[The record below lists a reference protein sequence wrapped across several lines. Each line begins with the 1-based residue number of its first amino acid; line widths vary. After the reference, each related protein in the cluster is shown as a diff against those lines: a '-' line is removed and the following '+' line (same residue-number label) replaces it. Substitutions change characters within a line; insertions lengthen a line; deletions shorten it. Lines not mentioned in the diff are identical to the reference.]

1 MKKYLALA
9 LALAMS
15 LSLVACGGGSTSTPP
30 AESKPAVSEPAPAPA
45 DPAPAPADP
54 APAPVEDEV
63 WSSTDAD
70 GNLKLDERDDIG
82 QNGMVTTAN
91 VYATMAG
98 LEVLEMGGNAVDAAI
113 AISYALGVCEPNASG
128 LGGGGF
134 FNIHMADGREV
145 VIDYREVAPMAQD
158 AYTWLDE
165 AGEVK
170 NGNANSVGALATGVP
185 GTVAGLEYALE
196 NYGSGKLT
204 RQQIMQPAIDMAR
217 EGYKAGGTLVG
228 AINDYYDYMVTDYT
242 TLGDYYLKDG
252 MPYEIGDVIT
262 NEDLANTLEMIA
274 EGGRDAFY
282 KGEVAQAIIDEL
294 TARGGVM
301 TLEDLASFEPAV
313 REPVKGTYRGYQIVS
328 CPPAS
333 SGGTHIVEVLNVL
346 ENYDIASMGVNTA
359 ETIHVWSEALK
370 ACFADRGAFMAD
382 TAFTDVPLAGLTSK
396 DYAKT
401 IYEKIT
407 DESQTW
413 EKGAPW
419 DYQGDSTTAYSVA
432 DKDGNIVSVTQT
444 IECFWGCKIAIP
456 GYGFIMNDQLH
467 DFSTDPESVN
477 KLEGGKK
484 PLSSMSPTIVLDAEG
499 NAFMSLGSPGGL
511 RIWPTVAQ
519 VISNVIDHGMNM
531 QDAIDCARIF
541 ERGNADGICY
551 ESAGE
556 NAVSADTIA
565 ALEAQGHTVTDKGGW
580 NLFFGGCQGILF
592 AEDGI
597 QGGADPRR
605 DGKAIGF

>member
-1 MKKYLALA
+1 MEKVLALI
-9 LALAMS
+9 LAMAMA
-15 LSLVACGGGSTSTPP
+15 LSLAACGPN
-30 AESKPAVSEPAPAPA
+30 PAVSTPA
-45 DPAPAPADP
+45 
-54 APAPVEDEV
+54 EDEV
-63 WSSTDAD
+63 WSSTDEN
-70 GNLKLDERDDIG
+70 GNLKLTERDDVG
-82 QNGMVTTAN
+82 ENGMVTTAN

-98 LEVLEMGGNAVDAAI
+98 LEVLEQGGNAVDAAI
-113 AISYALGVCEPNASG
+113 AISYALGVCESNASG

-165 AGEVK
+165 TGAVK
-170 NGNANSVGALATGVP
+170 DNGNANHIGGLAVGVP
-185 GTVAGLEYALE
+185 GTVAGLEYALA

-204 RQQIMQPAIDMAR
+204 REQIMQPAIDMAR

-228 AINDYYDYMVTDYT
+228 AMNDYYDYMVTNYKV
-242 TLGDYYLKDG
+242 LGDYYLKDG
-252 MPYEIGDVIT
+252 MPYEVGDVIT
-262 NEDLANTLEMIA
+262 NNDLADTLELIA
-274 EGGRDAFY
+274 KGGKDAFY
-282 KGEVAQAIIDEL
+282 KGEVAQAIVD
-294 TARGGVM
+294 TVASYGGVLSM
-301 TLEDLASFEPAV
+301 EDLASYEPAI
-313 REPVKGTYRGYQIVS
+313 REPVKGTYRGYEIVS

-333 SGGTHIVEVLNVL
+333 SGGTHIVEVLNIL
-346 ENYDIASMGVNTA
+346 ENYDMKALGVNTA
-359 ETIHVWSEALK
+359 ESIHLWSEALK

-407 DESQTW
+407 DQAQTW

-467 DFSTDPESVN
+467 DFSTDPTSVN

-511 RIWPTVAQ
+511 RIWPAVAQ

-531 QDAIDCARIF
+531 QDAIDCARIYD
-541 ERGNADGICY
+541 RGDAGGIYY
-551 ESAGE
+551 EPAGE
-556 NAVSADTIA
+556 NAPTAESLT
-565 ALEAQGHTVTDKGGW
+565 ALEAQGHALTEKGAW
-580 NLFFGGCQGILF
+580 DLYFGGCQGILF

>member
-1 MKKYLALA
+1 MKKVLALI
-9 LALAMS
+9 LAMAMA
-15 LSLVACGGGSTSTPP
+15 LSLAACGPN
-30 AESKPAVSEPAPAPA
+30 PAVSTPA
-45 DPAPAPADP
+45 
-54 APAPVEDEV
+54 EDEV
-63 WSSTDAD
+63 WSSTDEN
-70 GNLKLDERDDIG
+70 GNLKLTKRDDVG
-82 QNGMVTTAN
+82 ENGMVTTAN

-98 LEVLEMGGNAVDAAI
+98 LEVLEQGGNAVDAAI

-165 AGEVK
+165 TGAVK
-170 NGNANSVGALATGVP
+170 DNGNANHIGGLAVGVP
-185 GTVAGLEYALE
+185 GTVAGLEYALA

-204 RQQIMQPAIDMAR
+204 REQIMQPAIDMAR

-228 AINDYYDYMVTDYT
+228 AMNDYYDYMVTNYKV
-242 TLGDYYLKDG
+242 LGDYYLKDG
-252 MPYEIGDVIT
+252 MPYEVGDVIT
-262 NEDLANTLEMIA
+262 NNDLADTLELIA
-274 EGGRDAFY
+274 KGGKDAFY
-282 KGEVAQAIIDEL
+282 KGEVAQAIVD
-294 TARGGVM
+294 TVASYGGVLSM
-301 TLEDLASFEPAV
+301 EDLASYEPAI
-313 REPVKGTYRGYQIVS
+313 REPVKGTYRGYEIVS

-333 SGGTHIVEVLNVL
+333 SGGTHIVEVLNIL
-346 ENYDIASMGVNTA
+346 ENYDMKALGVNTA
-359 ETIHVWSEALK
+359 ESIHLWSEALK

-407 DESQTW
+407 DQAQTW

-467 DFSTDPESVN
+467 DFSTDPTSVN

-511 RIWPTVAQ
+511 RIWPAVAQ

-531 QDAIDCARIF
+531 QDAIDCVRIYD
-541 ERGNADGICY
+541 RGDASGICY
-551 ESAGE
+551 EPAGE
-556 NAVSADTIA
+556 NAPTAETLA
-565 ALEAQGHTVTDKGGW
+565 ALEAQGHTLTEKGAW
-580 NLFFGGCQGILF
+580 DLFFGGCQGILF

>member
-1 MKKYLALA
+1 MKKVLALI
-9 LALAMS
+9 LAMAMA
-15 LSLVACGGGSTSTPP
+15 LSLAACGTP
-30 AESKPAVSEPAPAPA
+30 SGPAVS
-45 DPAPAPADP
+45 D
-54 APAPVEDEV
+54 PVEDEI
-63 WSSTDAD
+63 WSSTDEN
-70 GNLKLDERDDIG
+70 GNLKLTERDDVG
-82 QNGMVTTAN
+82 ENGMVTTAN

-98 LEVLEMGGNAVDAAI
+98 LEVLEQGGNAVDAAI

-134 FNIHMADGREV
+134 MNIHMADGSEL
-145 VIDYREVAPMAQD
+145 VIDYREVAPMGQD

-165 AGEVK
+165 TGAVK
-170 NGNANSVGALATGVP
+170 NNGTANSVGGLATGVP

-196 NYGSGKLT
+196 HYGSGKLT

-228 AINDYYDYMVTDYT
+228 AMNDYYDYMVTDYKV
-242 TLGDYYLKDG
+242 LGDYYLKDG

-262 NEDLANTLEMIA
+262 NEDLAKTLELIA
-274 EGGRDAFY
+274 EGGKDAFY
-282 KGEVAQAIIDEL
+282 TGDVAQAIVD
-294 TARGGVM
+294 TVASYGGVLSM
-301 TLEDLASFEPAV
+301 EDLASYEPAI
-313 REPVKGTYRGYQIVS
+313 REPVKGTYRGYEIVS

-333 SGGTHIVEVLNVL
+333 SGGTHIVEVLNIL
-346 ENYDIASMGVNTA
+346 ENYDMASLGVNTA
-359 ETIHVWSEALK
+359 ESIHLWSEALK
-370 ACFADRGAFMAD
+370 ACFADRGAYMAD
-382 TAFTDVPLAGLTSK
+382 TAFADVPLAGLTSK
-396 DYAKT
+396 EYAKT
-401 IYEKIT
+401 IADKIT
-407 DESQTW
+407 NESQSW
-413 EKGAPW
+413 DAGEPGA
-419 DYQGDSTTAYSVA
+419 YEGNSTTAYSVA

-551 ESAGE
+551 EPAGE
-556 NAVSADTIA
+556 NAPTAETLA
-565 ALEAQGHTVTDKGGW
+565 ALQAQGHALTEKGAW
-580 NLFFGGCQGILF
+580 DLFFGGCQGILF
-592 AEDGI
+592 TDDGI
-597 QGGADPRR
+597 EGGADPRR

>member
-1 MKKYLALA
+1 MKKVLALI
-9 LALAMS
+9 LAMAMA
-15 LSLVACGGGSTSTPP
+15 LSLAACGTP
-30 AESKPAVSEPAPAPA
+30 SGPAVS
-45 DPAPAPADP
+45 D
-54 APAPVEDEV
+54 PVEDEI
-63 WSSTDAD
+63 WSSTDEN
-70 GNLKLDERDDIG
+70 GNLKLTERDDVG
-82 QNGMVTTAN
+82 ENGMVTTAN

-98 LEVLEMGGNAVDAAI
+98 LEVLEQGGNAVDAAI

-134 FNIHMADGREV
+134 MNIHMADGSEL
-145 VIDYREVAPMAQD
+145 VIDYREVAPMGQD

-165 AGEVK
+165 TGAVK
-170 NGNANSVGALATGVP
+170 NNGTANSVGGLATGVP

-196 NYGSGKLT
+196 HYGSGKLT

-228 AINDYYDYMVTDYT
+228 AMNDYYDYMVTDYKV
-242 TLGDYYLKDG
+242 LGDYYLKDG

-262 NEDLANTLEMIA
+262 NEDLAKTLELIA
-274 EGGRDAFY
+274 EGGKDAFY
-282 KGEVAQAIIDEL
+282 TGDVAQAIVD
-294 TARGGVM
+294 TVASYGGVLSM
-301 TLEDLASFEPAV
+301 EDLASYEPAI
-313 REPVKGTYRGYQIVS
+313 REPVKGTYRGYEIVS

-333 SGGTHIVEVLNVL
+333 SGGTHIVEVLNIL
-346 ENYDIASMGVNTA
+346 ENYDMASLGVNTA
-359 ETIHVWSEALK
+359 ESIHLWSEALK
-370 ACFADRGAFMAD
+370 ACFADRGAYMAD
-382 TAFTDVPLAGLTSK
+382 TAFADVPLAGLTSK
-396 DYAKT
+396 EYAKT
-401 IYEKIT
+401 IADKIT
-407 DESQTW
+407 NESQSW
-413 EKGAPW
+413 DAGEPGA
-419 DYQGDSTTAYSVA
+419 YEGNSTTAYSVA

-467 DFSTDPESVN
+467 DFDTNPESVN

-531 QDAIDCARIF
+531 QDAIDCARIY

-551 ESAGE
+551 EPAGE
-556 NAVSADTIA
+556 NAPTAETLA
-565 ALEAQGHTVTDKGGW
+565 ALAAQGHALTEKGAW
-580 NLFFGGCQGILF
+580 DLFYGGCQGILF
-592 AEDGI
+592 TDDGI
-597 QGGADPRR
+597 EGGADPRR

>member
-1 MKKYLALA
+1 MKKFFA
-9 LALAMS
+9 LALAMAMT
-15 LSLVACGGGSTSTPP
+15 LSLAACGQKQE
-30 AESKPAVSEPAPAPA
+30 APAPAPSA
-45 DPAPAPADP
+45 PAASTPAASTPAPEAPA
-54 APAPVEDEV
+54 VEEV
-63 WSSTDAD
+63 WSSVDAD
-70 GNLKLDERDDIG
+70 GNLKLNERDDVG
-82 QNGMVTTAN
+82 KNGMVTTAN

-98 LEVLEMGGNAVDAAI
+98 LEVLEMGGSAVDAAI
-113 AISYALGVCEPNASG
+113 AISYALGVVEPNASG

-158 AYTWLDE
+158 AYTWLE
-165 AGEVK
+165 ADGTVK
-170 NGNANSVGALATGVP
+170 NGGKANSVGALAAAVP

-196 NYGSGKLT
+196 HYGSGKLT
-204 RQQIMQPAIDMAR
+204 RQQIMQPAIDLAT
-217 EGYKAGGTLVG
+217 EGYIIGGTTAA
-228 AINDYYDYMVTDYT
+228 AIADYYDYMVTDYT
-242 TLGDYYLKDG
+242 VLGDYYLKDG
-252 MPYEIGDVIT
+252 LPYEVGDVIT
-262 NEDLANTLEMIA
+262 NPDLAKSLQMIA

-282 KGEVAQAIIDEL
+282 KGEMAQAIIDTL
-294 TARGGVM
+294 ASYGGVM
-301 TLEDLASFEPAV
+301 TMEDLANYEPAI
-313 REPVKGTYRGYQIVS
+313 REPVKGTYRGYEIVS

-346 ENYDIASMGVNTA
+346 ENYDIGAMGVNTP
-359 ETIHVWSEALK
+359 ETLHVWSEALK

-382 TAFTDVPLAGLTSK
+382 TAFADVPLAGLTSK
-396 DYAKT
+396 EYAKT
-401 IYEKIT
+401 IADKIT
-407 DESQTW
+407 DQAQSW

-419 DYQGDSTTAYSVA
+419 DYQGNSTTAYSVA
-432 DKDGNIVSVTQT
+432 DAEGNIVSVTQT

-456 GYGFIMNDQLH
+456 GFGFIMNDQMH

-477 KLEGGKK
+477 KVEGGKK
-484 PLSSMSPTIVLDAEG
+484 PLSSMSPTIVLDADG
-499 NAFMSLGSPGGL
+499 KAFMSLGSPGGL

-541 ERGNADGICY
+541 DRGNADGICY

-556 NAVSADTIA
+556 NAVSADTVA

>member
-1 MKKYLALA
+1 MKKYLALV

-15 LSLVACGGGSTSTPP
+15 LSMVACGQPADTSKP
-30 AESKPAVSEPAPAPA
+30 AASSPAVSEPAVSEPAVSEPAPA
-45 DPAPAPADP
+45 
-54 APAPVEDEV
+54 EDEV

-70 GNLKLDERDDIG
+70 GNLKLTERDDIG
-82 QNGMVTTAN
+82 ENGMVTTAN

-145 VIDYREVAPMAQD
+145 VIDYREVAPMGQD

-170 NGNANSVGALATGVP
+170 DNGNANHIGGLATGVP

-196 NYGSGKLT
+196 HYGSGKLT

-228 AINDYYDYMVTDYT
+228 AMNDYYDYMVTDYT
-242 TLGDYYLKDG
+242 VLGDYYLNEDK

-262 NEDLANTLEMIA
+262 NEDLAKTLEMIA

-282 KGEVAQAIIDEL
+282 KGEVAQAIVD
-294 TARGGVM
+294 TVASYGGVLS
-301 TLEDLASFEPAV
+301 LEDLASFEPAI

-333 SGGTHIVEVLNVL
+333 SGGTHIVQVLNVL
-346 ENYDIASMGVNTA
+346 ENYDIAAMGVNSA
-359 ETIHVWSEALK
+359 EAIHVWSEALK

-401 IYEKIT
+401 IADKIT
-407 DESQTW
+407 DQSQSW

-551 ESAGE
+551 EPAGE
-556 NAVSADTIA
+556 NAPTAEALA
-565 ALEAQGHTVTDKGGW
+565 ALEAQGHTLTEKGAW
-580 NLFFGGCQGILF
+580 DLFFGGCQGILF
-592 AEDGI
+592 TDDGI

>member
-1 MKKYLALA
+1 MKKVLALI
-9 LALAMS
+9 LAMAMA
-15 LSLVACGGGSTSTPP
+15 LSLAACAPTVTPP
-30 AESKPAVSEPAPAPA
+30 AE
-45 DPAPAPADP
+45 
-54 APAPVEDEV
+54 DEI
-63 WSSTDAD
+63 WSSTDEN
-70 GNLKLDERDDIG
+70 GNLKLTERDDVG
-82 QNGMVTTAN
+82 ENGMVTTAN

-98 LEVLEMGGNAVDAAI
+98 LEVLEQGGNAVDAAI

-134 FNIHMADGREV
+134 MNIHMADGSEL

-165 AGEVK
+165 TGAVK
-170 NGNANSVGALATGVP
+170 NNGTANSVGGLATGVP

-228 AINDYYDYMVTDYT
+228 AMNDYYDYMVTDYKV
-242 TLGDYYLKDG
+242 LGDYYLKEG

-262 NEDLANTLEMIA
+262 NEDLAATLEKIA
-274 EGGRDAFY
+274 EGGKDAFY
-282 KGEVAQAIIDEL
+282 TGEIAQAIVD
-294 TARGGVM
+294 TVASYGGVLSM
-301 TLEDLASFEPAV
+301 EDLASYEPAI

-333 SGGTHIVEVLNVL
+333 SGGTHIVEVLNIL
-346 ENYDIASMGVNTA
+346 ENYDIAALGVNTA
-359 ETIHVWSEALK
+359 ESIHLWSEALK
-370 ACFADRGAFMAD
+370 ACFADRSAFMAD
-382 TAFTDVPLAGLTSK
+382 TAFTDVPLDGLTSK
-396 DYAKT
+396 EYAKT
-401 IYEKIT
+401 IADKIT
-407 DESQTW
+407 NESQSW
-413 EKGAPW
+413 NAGEPGA
-419 DYQGDSTTAYSVA
+419 YEGNSTTAYSVA

-467 DFSTDPESVN
+467 DFSTDPASVN

-551 ESAGE
+551 ESEGE

-565 ALEAQGHTVTDKGGW
+565 ALEAQGHAVTDKGAW
-580 NLFFGGCQGILF
+580 NLFFGGCQGIRF
-592 AEDGI
+592 TEDGI
-597 QGGADPRR
+597 EGGADPRR

>member
-1 MKKYLALA
+1 MKKVLALI
-9 LALAMS
+9 LAMAMA
-15 LSLVACGGGSTSTPP
+15 LSLAACGPN
-30 AESKPAVSEPAPAPA
+30 PAVSTPA
-45 DPAPAPADP
+45 
-54 APAPVEDEV
+54 EDEV
-63 WSSTDAD
+63 WSSTDEN
-70 GNLKLDERDDIG
+70 GNLKLTERDDVG
-82 QNGMVTTAN
+82 ENGMVTTAN

-98 LEVLEMGGNAVDAAI
+98 LEVLEQGGNAVDAAI

-165 AGEVK
+165 TGAVK
-170 NGNANSVGALATGVP
+170 DNGNANHIGGLAVGVP
-185 GTVAGLEYALE
+185 GTVAGLEYALA

-204 RQQIMQPAIDMAR
+204 REQIMQPAIDMAR

-228 AINDYYDYMVTDYT
+228 AMNDYYDYMVTNYKV
-242 TLGDYYLKDG
+242 LGDYYLKDG
-252 MPYEIGDVIT
+252 MPYEVGDVIT
-262 NEDLANTLEMIA
+262 NNDLADTLELIA
-274 EGGRDAFY
+274 KGGKDAFY
-282 KGEVAQAIIDEL
+282 KGEVAQAIVD
-294 TARGGVM
+294 TVASYGGVLSM
-301 TLEDLASFEPAV
+301 EDLASYEPAI
-313 REPVKGTYRGYQIVS
+313 REPVKGTYRGYEIVS

-333 SGGTHIVEVLNVL
+333 SGGTHIVEVLNIL
-346 ENYDIASMGVNTA
+346 ENYDMKALGVNTA
-359 ETIHVWSEALK
+359 ESIHLWSEALK

-407 DESQTW
+407 DQAQTW

-477 KLEGGKK
+477 KVEGGKK

-499 NAFMSLGSPGGL
+499 DAFMSLGSPGGL

>member
-1 MKKYLALA
+1 MKKILALI
-9 LALAMS
+9 LAMAMA
-15 LSLVACGGGSTSTPP
+15 LSLAACAPATSG
-30 AESKPAVSEPAPAPA
+30 PAVSE
-45 DPAPAPADP
+45 
-54 APAPVEDEV
+54 EEI
-63 WSSTDAD
+63 WSSTDEN
-70 GNLKLDERDDIG
+70 GNLKLTERDDVG
-82 QNGMVTTAN
+82 ENGMVTTAN

-98 LEVLEMGGNAVDAAI
+98 LEILEQGGNAVDAAI

-134 FNIHMADGREV
+134 MNIHMADGSEL

-170 NGNANSVGALATGVP
+170 NNGTANSVGGLATGVP

-228 AINDYYDYMVTDYT
+228 AMNDYYDYMVTDYKV
-242 TLGDYYLKDG
+242 LGDYYLKDG

-262 NEDLANTLEMIA
+262 NEDLAATLEKIA
-274 EGGRDAFY
+274 EGGKDAFY
-282 KGEVAQAIIDEL
+282 TGAVAQAMIDQI
-294 TARGGVM
+294 TAQGGVM
-301 TLEDLASFEPAV
+301 TMEDLANYEPAI

-346 ENYDIASMGVNTA
+346 ENYDIGAMGVNTP
-359 ETIHVWSEALK
+359 ETLHVWSEALK
-370 ACFADRGAFMAD
+370 ACFADRGAYMAD
-382 TAFTDVPLAGLTSK
+382 TAFADVPLDGLTSK
-396 DYAKT
+396 EYAKT
-401 IYEKIT
+401 IADKIT
-407 DESQTW
+407 NESQSW
-413 EKGAPW
+413 DAGEPGA
-419 DYQGDSTTAYSVA
+419 YEGNSTTAYSVA

-467 DFSTDPESVN
+467 DFDTNPESVN

-551 ESAGE
+551 EPAGE
-556 NAVSADTIA
+556 NAPTAETLA
-565 ALEAQGHTVTDKGGW
+565 ALAAQGHALTEKGAW
-580 NLFFGGCQGILF
+580 DLYFGGCQGILF
-592 AEDGI
+592 TDDGI
-597 QGGADPRR
+597 EGGADPRR

>member
-1 MKKYLALA
+1 MKKLLALI
-9 LALAMS
+9 LAMAMA
-15 LSLVACGGGSTSTPP
+15 LSLAACAPATSG
-30 AESKPAVSEPAPAPA
+30 PAVSE
-45 DPAPAPADP
+45 
-54 APAPVEDEV
+54 EEV
-63 WSSTDAD
+63 WSSTDEN
-70 GNLKLDERDDIG
+70 GNLKLTERDDIG
-82 QNGMVTTAN
+82 ENGMVTTAN

-98 LEVLEMGGNAVDAAI
+98 LEVLEQGGNAVDAAI

-165 AGEVK
+165 NGEVK
-170 NGNANSVGALATGVP
+170 NNGTANSVGGLAVGVP

-228 AINDYYDYMVTDYT
+228 AMNDYYDYMVTDYKV
-242 TLGDYYLKDG
+242 LGDYYLKDG

-262 NEDLANTLEMIA
+262 NNDLAATLEKIA
-274 EGGRDAFY
+274 EGGKDAFY
-282 KGEVAQAIIDEL
+282 TGEIAQAIVD
-294 TARGGVM
+294 TVASYGGVLSM
-301 TLEDLASFEPAV
+301 EDLASYEPAI
-313 REPVKGTYRGYQIVS
+313 REPVKGTYRGYEIVS

-333 SGGTHIVEVLNVL
+333 SGGTHIVEVLNIL
-346 ENYDIASMGVNTA
+346 ENYDIASLGVNTA
-359 ETIHVWSEALK
+359 ESIHLWSEALK
-370 ACFADRGAFMAD
+370 ACFADRGAYMAD
-382 TAFTDVPLAGLTSK
+382 TAFADVPLAGLTSK
-396 DYAKT
+396 EYAKT
-401 IYEKIT
+401 IADKIT
-407 DESQTW
+407 EESQSW
-413 EKGAPW
+413 NAGEPGA
-419 DYQGDSTTAYSVA
+419 YEGNSTTAYSVA

-467 DFSTDPESVN
+467 DFDTNPESVN

-531 QDAIDCARIF
+531 QDAIDCARIY

-551 ESAGE
+551 EPAGE
-556 NAVSADTIA
+556 NAPTAETLA
-565 ALEAQGHTVTDKGGW
+565 ALAAQGHALTEKGAW
-580 NLFFGGCQGILF
+580 DLYFGGCQGILF
-592 AEDGI
+592 TDKGI
-597 QGGADPRR
+597 EGGADPRR

>member
-1 MKKYLALA
+1 MKKVLALI
-9 LALAMS
+9 LAMAMA
-15 LSLVACGGGSTSTPP
+15 LSLAACAPTVTPP
-30 AESKPAVSEPAPAPA
+30 AE
-45 DPAPAPADP
+45 
-54 APAPVEDEV
+54 DEI
-63 WSSTDAD
+63 WSSTDEN
-70 GNLKLDERDDIG
+70 GNLKLTERDDVG
-82 QNGMVTTAN
+82 ENGMVTTAN

-98 LEVLEMGGNAVDAAI
+98 LEVLEQGGNAVDAAI

-134 FNIHMADGREV
+134 MNIHMADGSEL

-165 AGEVK
+165 TGAVK
-170 NGNANSVGALATGVP
+170 NNGTANSVGGLATGVP

-228 AINDYYDYMVTDYT
+228 AMNDYYDYMVTDYKV
-242 TLGDYYLKDG
+242 LGDYYLKDG

-262 NEDLANTLEMIA
+262 NEDLAVTLEKIA
-274 EGGRDAFY
+274 EGGKDAFY
-282 KGEVAQAIIDEL
+282 TGEIAQAIVD
-294 TARGGVM
+294 TVASYGGVLSM
-301 TLEDLASFEPAV
+301 EDLASYEPAI

-333 SGGTHIVEVLNVL
+333 SGGTHIVEVLNIL
-346 ENYDIASMGVNTA
+346 ENYDIASLGVNTA
-359 ETIHVWSEALK
+359 ETIHLWSEALK
-370 ACFADRGAFMAD
+370 ACFADRSAFMAD
-382 TAFTDVPLAGLTSK
+382 TAFTDVPLDGLTSK
-396 DYAKT
+396 EYAKT
-401 IYEKIT
+401 IADKIT
-407 DESQTW
+407 NEAQSW
-413 EKGAPW
+413 NAGEPGA
-419 DYQGDSTTAYSVA
+419 YEGNSTTAYSVA

-467 DFSTDPESVN
+467 DFSTDPTSVN

-551 ESAGE
+551 EPAGE
-556 NAVSADTIA
+556 NAPTAETLA
-565 ALEAQGHTVTDKGGW
+565 ALEAQGHTLTEKGAW
-580 NLFFGGCQGILF
+580 DLFFGGCQGILF
-592 AEDGI
+592 TDKGI
-597 QGGADPRR
+597 EGGADPRR

>member
-1 MKKYLALA
+1 MKKVLALI
-9 LALAMS
+9 LALAMA
-15 LSLVACGGGSTSTPP
+15 LSLAACGSD
-30 AESKPAVSEPAPAPA
+30 PAVSTPG
-45 DPAPAPADP
+45 
-54 APAPVEDEV
+54 EDEI
-63 WSSTDAD
+63 WSSTDEN
-70 GNLKLDERDDIG
+70 GNLKLTERDDVG
-82 QNGMVTTAN
+82 ENGMVTTAN

-98 LEVLEMGGNAVDAAI
+98 LEVLEQGGNAVDAAI

-134 FNIHMADGREV
+134 MNIHMADGSEL

-165 AGEVK
+165 TGAVK
-170 NGNANSVGALATGVP
+170 NNGTANSVGGLATGVP

-228 AINDYYDYMVTDYT
+228 AMNDYYDYMVTDYKV
-242 TLGDYYLKDG
+242 LGNYYLKDG

-262 NEDLANTLEMIA
+262 NEDLAKTLELIA
-274 EGGRDAFY
+274 KGGKDAFY
-282 KGEVAQAIIDEL
+282 TGEVAQAIVD
-294 TARGGVM
+294 TVASYGGVLS
-301 TLEDLASFEPAV
+301 LEDLASYEPAI

-333 SGGTHIVEVLNVL
+333 SGGTHIVEVLNIL
-346 ENYDIASMGVNTA
+346 ENYDMKALGVNTA
-359 ETIHVWSEALK
+359 ESMHLWSEALK
-370 ACFADRGAFMAD
+370 ACFADRGAYMAD
-382 TAFTDVPLAGLTSK
+382 TAFADVPLAGLTSK
-396 DYAKT
+396 EYAKT
-401 IYEKIT
+401 IADKIT
-407 DESQTW
+407 DQSQSW
-413 EKGAPW
+413 NAGEPGA
-419 DYQGDSTTAYSVA
+419 YEGNSTTAYSVA

-444 IECFWGCKIAIP
+444 IECFWGCKIAID

-467 DFSTDPESVN
+467 DFDTSPESVN

-531 QDAIDCARIF
+531 QDAIDCARIY

-551 ESAGE
+551 EPAGE
-556 NAVSADTIA
+556 NAPTAEALA
-565 ALEAQGHTVTDKGGW
+565 ALEAQGHALTEKGAW
-580 NLFFGGCQGILF
+580 DLFFGGCQGILF

>member
-15 LSLVACGGGSTSTPP
+15 LSLVACGGGAASSSP
-30 AESKPAVSEPAPAPA
+30 AASSEPAVSEPAVSEPAVSEPA
-45 DPAPAPADP
+45 V
-54 APAPVEDEV
+54 VEDEV

-70 GNLKLDERDDIG
+70 GNLKLTERDDIG
-82 QNGMVTTAN
+82 ENGMVTTAN

-134 FNIHMADGREV
+134 MNIHMADGTEV

-170 NGNANSVGALATGVP
+170 NNGTANSVGGLATGVP
-185 GTVAGLEYALE
+185 GAVAGMEYALE
-196 NYGSGKLT
+196 HYGSGKLT
-204 RQQIMQPAIDMAR
+204 RQQIMQPAIDMAI
-217 EGYKAGGTLVG
+217 EGYKVGGTLAG
-228 AINDYYDYMVTDYT
+228 AMTDYYDYMVTDYT
-242 TLGDYYLKDG
+242 VLGEYYLNDDM
-252 MPYEIGDVIT
+252 MPYEVGDVVT
-262 NEDLANTLEMIA
+262 NPDLAATLQLIA
-274 EGGRDAFY
+274 EGGKDAFY
-282 KGEVAQAIIDEL
+282 TGEVAQAIVD
-294 TARGGVM
+294 TVASYGGVLSM
-301 TLEDLASFEPAV
+301 EDLASYEPAI

-333 SGGTHIVEVLNVL
+333 SGGTHIVEVLNIL
-346 ENYDIASMGVNTA
+346 ENYDIAAMGVNSA
-359 ETIHVWSEALK
+359 EAIHVWSEALK
-370 ACFADRGAFMAD
+370 ACFADRSAYMAD
-382 TAFTDVPLAGLTSK
+382 TAFADVPLDGLTSK

-401 IYEKIT
+401 IADKIT
-407 DESQTW
+407 DESQSW
-413 EKGAPW
+413 DAGEPGA
-419 DYQGDSTTAYSVA
+419 YEGNSTTAYSVA
-432 DKDGNIVSVTQT
+432 DAEGNIVSVTQT

-467 DFSTDPESVN
+467 DFATDPESVN
-477 KLEGGKK
+477 CLEGGKK
-484 PLSSMSPTIVLDAEG
+484 PLSSMSPTIVLDENG
-499 NAFMSLGSPGGL
+499 DAFMSVGSPGGL

-551 ESAGE
+551 ESDGE

-565 ALEAQGHTVTDKGGW
+565 ALEAQGHAVTDKGGW
-580 NLFFGGCQGILF
+580 NLYFGGCQGILF
-592 AEDGI
+592 TDDGI
-597 QGGADPRR
+597 EGGADPRR

>member
-1 MKKYLALA
+1 MKKVLALI
-9 LALAMS
+9 LAMAMA
-15 LSLVACGGGSTSTPP
+15 LSLAACGSD
-30 AESKPAVSEPAPAPA
+30 PAVSTPA
-45 DPAPAPADP
+45 
-54 APAPVEDEV
+54 EDEI
-63 WSSTDAD
+63 WSSTDEN
-70 GNLKLDERDDIG
+70 GNLKLTERDDVG
-82 QNGMVTTAN
+82 ENGMVTTAN

-98 LEVLEMGGNAVDAAI
+98 LEVLEQGGNAVDAAI

-165 AGEVK
+165 TGAVK
-170 NGNANSVGALATGVP
+170 DNGNANHIGGLATGVP

-228 AINDYYDYMVTDYT
+228 AMNDYYDYMVTDYKV
-242 TLGDYYLKDG
+242 LGDYYLKDG

-262 NEDLANTLEMIA
+262 NEDLAATLELIA
-274 EGGRDAFY
+274 KGGKDAFY
-282 KGEVAQAIIDEL
+282 TGEVAQAIVD
-294 TARGGVM
+294 TVASYGGVLSM
-301 TLEDLASFEPAV
+301 EDLASYEPAI
-313 REPVKGTYRGYQIVS
+313 REPVKGTYRGYEIVS

-333 SGGTHIVEVLNVL
+333 SGGTHIVEVLNIL
-346 ENYDIASMGVNTA
+346 ENYDMKALGVNTA
-359 ETIHVWSEALK
+359 ESIHLWSEALK

-407 DESQTW
+407 DQAQTW

-467 DFSTDPESVN
+467 DFSTDPTSVN

-511 RIWPTVAQ
+511 RIWPAVAQ

-531 QDAIDCARIF
+531 QDAIDCARIYD
-541 ERGNADGICY
+541 RGDAGGIYY
-551 ESAGE
+551 EPAGE
-556 NAVSADTIA
+556 NAPTAESLA
-565 ALEAQGHTVTDKGGW
+565 ALEAQGHALTEKGAW
-580 NLFFGGCQGILF
+580 DLYFGGCQGILF

>member
-1 MKKYLALA
+1 MKKFLATA
-9 LALAMS
+9 LALAMT
-15 LSLVACGGGSTSTPP
+15 LSLVSCGAKEEP
-30 AESKPAVSEPAPAPA
+30 APAPAPAPEQSEPAPAPE
-45 DPAPAPADP
+45 
-54 APAPVEDEV
+54 PAPVEDEV

-70 GNLKLDERDDIG
+70 GNLKLTERDDIG

-98 LEVLEMGGNAVDAAI
+98 LEVLEQGGNAVDAAV

-134 FNIHMADGREV
+134 MNIHMADGTEL
-145 VIDYREVAPMAQD
+145 VIDYREVAPAAQD
-158 AYTWLDE
+158 AYTWLNED
-165 AGEVK
+165 GTVK
-170 NGNANSVGALATGVP
+170 NGNANSVGALAIGVP
-185 GTVAGLEYALE
+185 GTVAGMEYALS

-204 RQQIMQPAIDMAR
+204 RQQVMQPAIDMAI

-228 AINDYYDYMVTDYT
+228 AMNDYYDYMVTDYT
-242 TLGDYYLKDG
+242 VLGDYYLKDG
-252 MPYEIGDVIT
+252 LPYEIGDVVT
-262 NEDLANTLEMIA
+262 NEDLAATLQLIA
-274 EGGRDAFY
+274 EGGKDAFY
-282 KGEVAQAIIDEL
+282 KGDVAQAMIDQI
-294 TARGGVM
+294 TAQGGVM
-301 TLEDLASFEPAV
+301 TMEDLANYEPAI

-333 SGGTHIVEVLNVL
+333 SGGTHIVEVLNIL
-346 ENYDIASMGVNTA
+346 ENYDIAAMGVNSA
-359 ETIHVWSEALK
+359 EALHVWSEALK
-370 ACFADRGAFMAD
+370 ACFADRSAFMAD
-382 TAFTDVPLAGLTSK
+382 TAFTDVPLDGLTSK
-396 DYAKT
+396 EYAKS

-407 DESQTW
+407 DESQSW
-413 EKGAPW
+413 NAGEPGA
-419 DYQGDSTTAYSVA
+419 YEGNSTTAYSVA
-432 DKDGNIVSVTQT
+432 DADGNIVSVTQT
-444 IECFWGCKIAIP
+444 IECFWGSKIAID

-477 KLEGGKK
+477 CVEGGKK

-499 NAFMSLGSPGGL
+499 NAFMALGSPGGL

-551 ESAGE
+551 ESDGE

-565 ALEAQGHTVTDKGGW
+565 ALEAQGHTVTDKGAW

-592 AEDGI
+592 TDNGI
-597 QGGADPRR
+597 EGGADPRR

>member
-1 MKKYLALA
+1 MKKFFA
-9 LALAMS
+9 LALAMAMT
-15 LSLVACGGGSTSTPP
+15 LSLAACGQK
-30 AESKPAVSEPAPAPA
+30 AEPAPAPA
-45 DPAPAPADP
+45 PEAPAVSTPDPAPEAPA
-54 APAPVEDEV
+54 VEEV
-63 WSSTDAD
+63 WSSVDEN
-70 GNLKLDERDDIG
+70 GNLKLTERDDVG

-98 LEVLEMGGNAVDAAI
+98 LEVLEMGGSAVDAAI
-113 AISYALGVCEPNASG
+113 AISYALGVVEPNASG

-158 AYTWLDE
+158 AYTWLNED
-165 AGEVK
+165 GTVK
-170 NGNANSVGALATGVP
+170 NGNANSVGALAAAVP

-196 NYGSGKLT
+196 HYGSGKLT
-204 RQQIMQPAIDMAR
+204 RQQIMQPAIDLAT
-217 EGYKAGGTLVG
+217 EGYIIGGTTAA
-228 AINDYYDYMVTDYT
+228 AIADYYDYMVTDYT
-242 TLGDYYLKDG
+242 VLGDYYLKDG
-252 MPYEIGDVIT
+252 LPYEVGDVIT
-262 NEDLANTLEMIA
+262 NPDLAKSLQMIA

-282 KGEVAQAIIDEL
+282 KGEMAQAIIDTL
-294 TARGGVM
+294 ASYGGVM
-301 TLEDLASFEPAV
+301 TMEDLANYEPAI
-313 REPVKGTYRGYQIVS
+313 REPVKGTYRGYEIVS

-346 ENYDIASMGVNTA
+346 ENYDIGAMGVNTA
-359 ETIHVWSEALK
+359 ETLHVWSEALK

-382 TAFTDVPLAGLTSK
+382 TAFADVPLAGLTSK
-396 DYAKT
+396 EYAKT
-401 IYEKIT
+401 IADKIT
-407 DESQTW
+407 DQAQSW

-419 DYQGDSTTAYSVA
+419 DYQGNSTTAYSVA
-432 DKDGNIVSVTQT
+432 DAEGNIVSVTQT

-456 GYGFIMNDQLH
+456 GYGFIMNDQMH

-477 KLEGGKK
+477 KVEGGKK
-484 PLSSMSPTIVLDAEG
+484 PLSSMSPTIVLDKDG
-499 NAFMSLGSPGGL
+499 KAFMSLGSPGGL

-541 ERGNADGICY
+541 DRGNADGICY

-556 NAVSADTIA
+556 NAITADTVA
-565 ALEAQGHTVTDKGGW
+565 ALEAQGHTFTDKGGW

>member
-1 MKKYLALA
+1 MKKFFALG
-9 LALAMS
+9 LALAMT
-15 LSLVACGGGSTSTPP
+15 LSLVACGGGATSTPP
-30 AESKPAVSEPAPAPA
+30 AESKPAVSEPAVSTPDVSEPV
-45 DPAPAPADP
+45 
-54 APAPVEDEV
+54 VEDEV

-70 GNLKLDERDDIG
+70 GNLKLNERDDIG
-82 QNGMVTTAN
+82 ENGMVTTAN

-98 LEVLEMGGNAVDAAI
+98 LEILEQGGNAVDAAI

-145 VIDYREVAPMAQD
+145 VIDYREVAPMGQD

-196 NYGSGKLT
+196 HYGSGKLT
-204 RQQIMQPAIDMAR
+204 RQQIMQPAIDMAI

-242 TLGDYYLKDG
+242 TLGDYYLNDG

-262 NEDLANTLEMIA
+262 NPDLAKTLQMIA

-333 SGGTHIVEVLNVL
+333 SGGTHIVQVLNVL
-346 ENYDIASMGVNTA
+346 ENYDIASMGVNTP

-401 IYEKIT
+401 IQEKIT
-407 DESQTW
+407 DQAQSW

-419 DYQGDSTTAYSVA
+419 DYQGNSTTAYSVA
-432 DKDGNIVSVTQT
+432 DAEGNIVSVTQT

-456 GYGFIMNDQLH
+456 GFGFIMNDQMH

-477 KLEGGKK
+477 KVEGGKK
-484 PLSSMSPTIVLDAEG
+484 PLSSMSPTIVLDADG
-499 NAFMSLGSPGGL
+499 KAFMSLGSPGGL

-541 ERGNADGICY
+541 DRGNADGICY

-556 NAVSADTIA
+556 NPVTADTVA
-565 ALEAQGHTVTDKGGW
+565 ALEAQGHTFTDKGGW

>member
-1 MKKYLALA
+1 MKKFLA
-9 LALAMS
+9 LALAMAMT
-15 LSLVACGGGSTSTPP
+15 LSLAACGQK
-30 AESKPAVSEPAPAPA
+30 AEPAPAPA
-45 DPAPAPADP
+45 PEAPAVSTPDPAPEAPA
-54 APAPVEDEV
+54 VEEV
-63 WSSTDAD
+63 WSSVDEN
-70 GNLKLDERDDIG
+70 GNLKLTERDDVG

-98 LEVLEMGGNAVDAAI
+98 LEVLEMGGSAVDAAI
-113 AISYALGVCEPNASG
+113 AISYALGVVEPNASG

-158 AYTWLDE
+158 AYTWLNED
-165 AGEVK
+165 GTVK
-170 NGNANSVGALATGVP
+170 NGNANSVGALAAAVP

-196 NYGSGKLT
+196 HYGSGKLT
-204 RQQIMQPAIDMAR
+204 RQQIMQPAIDLAT
-217 EGYKAGGTLVG
+217 EGYVIGGTTAA
-228 AINDYYDYMVTDYT
+228 AIADYYDYMVTDYT
-242 TLGDYYLKDG
+242 VLGDYYLKDG
-252 MPYEIGDVIT
+252 LPYEVGDVIT
-262 NEDLANTLEMIA
+262 NPDLAKSLQMIA

-282 KGEVAQAIIDEL
+282 KGEMAQAIIDTL
-294 TARGGVM
+294 ASYGGVM
-301 TLEDLASFEPAV
+301 TMEDLANYEPAI
-313 REPVKGTYRGYQIVS
+313 REPVKGTYRGYEIVS

-346 ENYDIASMGVNTA
+346 ENYDIGAMGVNTA
-359 ETIHVWSEALK
+359 ETLHVWSEALK

-382 TAFTDVPLAGLTSK
+382 TAFADVPLAGLTSK
-396 DYAKT
+396 EYAKT
-401 IYEKIT
+401 IADKIT
-407 DESQTW
+407 DQAQSW

-419 DYQGDSTTAYSVA
+419 DYQGNSTTAYSVA
-432 DKDGNIVSVTQT
+432 DAEGNIVSVTQT

-456 GYGFIMNDQLH
+456 GYGFIMNDQMH

-477 KLEGGKK
+477 KVEGGKK
-484 PLSSMSPTIVLDAEG
+484 PLSSMSPTIVLDKDG
-499 NAFMSLGSPGGL
+499 KAFMSLGSPGGL

-541 ERGNADGICY
+541 DRGNADGICY

-556 NAVSADTIA
+556 NAITADTVA
-565 ALEAQGHTVTDKGGW
+565 ALEAQGHTFTDKGGW

>member
-1 MKKYLALA
+1 MKKVLALI
-9 LALAMS
+9 LAMAMA
-15 LSLVACGGGSTSTPP
+15 LSLVACGSDPAGSTS
-30 AESKPAVSEPAPAPA
+30 A
-45 DPAPAPADP
+45 
-54 APAPVEDEV
+54 EDEI
-63 WSSTDAD
+63 WSSTDEN
-70 GNLKLDERDDIG
+70 GNLKLTERDDVG
-82 QNGMVTTAN
+82 ENGMVTTAN

-98 LEVLEMGGNAVDAAI
+98 LEVLEQGGNAVDAAI

-134 FNIHMADGREV
+134 MNIHMADGSEL

-165 AGEVK
+165 TGAVK
-170 NGNANSVGALATGVP
+170 NNGTANSVGGLATGVP

-228 AINDYYDYMVTDYT
+228 AMNDYYDYMVTDYKV
-242 TLGDYYLKDG
+242 LGNYYLKDG

-262 NEDLANTLEMIA
+262 NEDLAKTLELIA
-274 EGGRDAFY
+274 KGGKDAFY
-282 KGEVAQAIIDEL
+282 TGEVAQAIVD
-294 TARGGVM
+294 TVASYGGVLS
-301 TLEDLASFEPAV
+301 LEDLASYEPAI
-313 REPVKGTYRGYQIVS
+313 REPVKGTYRGYEIVS

-333 SGGTHIVEVLNVL
+333 SGGTHIVEVLNIL
-346 ENYDIASMGVNTA
+346 ENYDMKALGVNTA
-359 ETIHVWSEALK
+359 ESIHLWSEALK
-370 ACFADRGAFMAD
+370 ACFADRGAYMAD
-382 TAFTDVPLAGLTSK
+382 TAFADVPLAGLTSK
-396 DYAKT
+396 EYAKT
-401 IYEKIT
+401 IADKIT
-407 DESQTW
+407 NESQSW
-413 EKGAPW
+413 NAGEPGA
-419 DYQGDSTTAYSVA
+419 YEGNSTTAYSVA

-444 IECFWGCKIAIP
+444 IECFWGCKIAID

-467 DFSTDPESVN
+467 DFDTNPESVN

-531 QDAIDCARIF
+531 QDAIDCARIY

-551 ESAGE
+551 EPAGE
-556 NAVSADTIA
+556 NAPTAEALA
-565 ALEAQGHTVTDKGGW
+565 ALEAQGHALTEKGAW
-580 NLFFGGCQGILF
+580 DLFFGGCQGILF
-592 AEDGI
+592 TEDGI

>member
-1 MKKYLALA
+1 MKKVLALI
-9 LALAMS
+9 LAMAMA
-15 LSLVACGGGSTSTPP
+15 LSLAACAPTVTPP
-30 AESKPAVSEPAPAPA
+30 AE
-45 DPAPAPADP
+45 
-54 APAPVEDEV
+54 DEI
-63 WSSTDAD
+63 WSSTDEN
-70 GNLKLDERDDIG
+70 GNLKLTERDDVG
-82 QNGMVTTAN
+82 ENGMVTTAN

-98 LEVLEMGGNAVDAAI
+98 LEVLEQGGNAVDAAI

-134 FNIHMADGREV
+134 MNIHMADGSEL
-145 VIDYREVAPMAQD
+145 VIDYREVAPMSQD

-170 NGNANSVGALATGVP
+170 NNGTANSVGGLATGVP

-228 AINDYYDYMVTDYT
+228 AMNDYYDYMVTDYKV
-242 TLGDYYLKDG
+242 LGDYYLKDG

-262 NEDLANTLEMIA
+262 NEDLAKTLEKIA
-274 EGGRDAFY
+274 AGGKDAFY
-282 KGEVAQAIIDEL
+282 TGEIAQAIVD
-294 TARGGVM
+294 TVASYGGVLSM
-301 TLEDLASFEPAV
+301 EDLASYEPAI

-333 SGGTHIVEVLNVL
+333 SGGTHIVEVLNIL
-346 ENYDIASMGVNTA
+346 ENYDMASLGVNTA
-359 ETIHVWSEALK
+359 ESMHLWSEALK
-370 ACFADRGAFMAD
+370 ACFADRGAYMAD
-382 TAFTDVPLAGLTSK
+382 TAFADVPLAGLTSK
-396 DYAKT
+396 EYAKT
-401 IYEKIT
+401 IADKIT
-407 DESQTW
+407 DQSQSW
-413 EKGAPW
+413 NAGEPGA
-419 DYQGDSTTAYSVA
+419 YEGNSTTAYSVA

-467 DFSTDPESVN
+467 DFDTNPESVN

-484 PLSSMSPTIVLDAEG
+484 PLSSMSPTIVLDADG

-531 QDAIDCARIF
+531 QDAIDCARIY

-551 ESAGE
+551 EPAGE
-556 NAVSADTIA
+556 NAPTAETLA
-565 ALEAQGHTVTDKGGW
+565 ALEAQGHALTEKGAW
-580 NLFFGGCQGILF
+580 DLYFGGCQGILF
-592 AEDGI
+592 TDNGI
-597 QGGADPRR
+597 EGGADPRR

>member
-1 MKKYLALA
+1 MKKFFA
-9 LALAMS
+9 LALAMAMT
-15 LSLVACGGGSTSTPP
+15 LSLAACGQKQE
-30 AESKPAVSEPAPAPA
+30 APAPAPSA
-45 DPAPAPADP
+45 PAASTPAASTPAPEAPA
-54 APAPVEDEV
+54 VEEV
-63 WSSTDAD
+63 WSSVDEN
-70 GNLKLDERDDIG
+70 GNLKLNERDDVG
-82 QNGMVTTAN
+82 KNGMVTTAN

-98 LEVLEMGGNAVDAAI
+98 LEVLEMGGSAVDAAI
-113 AISYALGVCEPNASG
+113 AISYALGVVEPNASG

-158 AYTWLDE
+158 AYTWLNED
-165 AGEVK
+165 GTVK
-170 NGNANSVGALATGVP
+170 NGNANSVGALAAAVP

-196 NYGSGKLT
+196 HYGSGKLT
-204 RQQIMQPAIDMAR
+204 RQQIMQPAIDLAT
-217 EGYKAGGTLVG
+217 EGYIIGGTTAA
-228 AINDYYDYMVTDYT
+228 AIADYYDYMVTDYT
-242 TLGDYYLKDG
+242 VLGDYYLKDG
-252 MPYEIGDVIT
+252 LPYEVGDVIT
-262 NEDLANTLEMIA
+262 NPDLAKSLQMIA

-282 KGEVAQAIIDEL
+282 KGEMAQAIIDTL
-294 TARGGVM
+294 ASYGGVM
-301 TLEDLASFEPAV
+301 TMEDLANYEPAI
-313 REPVKGTYRGYQIVS
+313 REPVKGTYRGYEIVS

-346 ENYDIASMGVNTA
+346 ENYDIGAMGVNTP
-359 ETIHVWSEALK
+359 ETLHVWSEALK

-382 TAFTDVPLAGLTSK
+382 TAFADVPLAGLTSK
-396 DYAKT
+396 EYAKT
-401 IYEKIT
+401 IADKIT
-407 DESQTW
+407 DQAQSW

-419 DYQGDSTTAYSVA
+419 DYQGNSTTAYSVA
-432 DKDGNIVSVTQT
+432 DAEGNIVSVTQT

-456 GYGFIMNDQLH
+456 GFGFIMNDQMH

-477 KLEGGKK
+477 KVEGGKK
-484 PLSSMSPTIVLDAEG
+484 PLSSMSPTIVLDADG

-519 VISNVIDHGMNM
+519 VISNVIDHGMSM

-541 ERGNADGICY
+541 DRGNADGICY

-556 NAVSADTIA
+556 NPVTADTVA
-565 ALEAQGHTVTDKGGW
+565 ALEAQGHTFTDKGGW

>member
-1 MKKYLALA
+1 MKKVLALI
-9 LALAMS
+9 LAMAMA
-15 LSLVACGGGSTSTPP
+15 LSLAACGTP
-30 AESKPAVSEPAPAPA
+30 SGPAVS
-45 DPAPAPADP
+45 D
-54 APAPVEDEV
+54 PVEDEI
-63 WSSTDAD
+63 WSSTDEN
-70 GNLKLDERDDIG
+70 GNLKLTERDDVG
-82 QNGMVTTAN
+82 ENGMVTTAN
-91 VYATMAG
+91 VYATMAD
-98 LEVLEMGGNAVDAAI
+98 LEVLEHGGNAVDAAI

-134 FNIHMADGREV
+134 MNIHMADGSEL
-145 VIDYREVAPMAQD
+145 VIDYREVAPMGQD

-165 AGEVK
+165 TGAVK
-170 NGNANSVGALATGVP
+170 NNGTANSVGGLATGVP

-196 NYGSGKLT
+196 HYGSGKLT

-228 AINDYYDYMVTDYT
+228 AMNDYYDCMVTDYKV
-242 TLGDYYLKDG
+242 LGDYYLKDG

-262 NEDLANTLEMIA
+262 NEDLAKTLELIA
-274 EGGRDAFY
+274 EGGKDAFY
-282 KGEVAQAIIDEL
+282 TGDVAQAIVD
-294 TARGGVM
+294 TVASYGGVLSM
-301 TLEDLASFEPAV
+301 EDLASYEPAI
-313 REPVKGTYRGYQIVS
+313 REPVKGTYRGYEIVS

-333 SGGTHIVEVLNVL
+333 SGGTHIVEVLNIL
-346 ENYDIASMGVNTA
+346 ENYDMASLGVNTA
-359 ETIHVWSEALK
+359 ESIHLWSEALK
-370 ACFADRGAFMAD
+370 ACFADRGAYMAD
-382 TAFTDVPLAGLTSK
+382 TAFADVPLAGLTSK
-396 DYAKT
+396 EYAKT
-401 IYEKIT
+401 IADKIT
-407 DESQTW
+407 NESQSW
-413 EKGAPW
+413 DAGEPGA
-419 DYQGDSTTAYSVA
+419 YEGNSTTAYSVA

-551 ESAGE
+551 EPAGE
-556 NAVSADTIA
+556 NAPTAETLA
-565 ALEAQGHTVTDKGGW
+565 ALQAQGHALTEKGAW
-580 NLFFGGCQGILF
+580 DLFFGGCQGILF
-592 AEDGI
+592 TDDGI
-597 QGGADPRR
+597 EGGADPRR

>member
-1 MKKYLALA
+1 MKKVLALI
-9 LALAMS
+9 LAMAMA
-15 LSLVACGGGSTSTPP
+15 LPLAACGPN
-30 AESKPAVSEPAPAPA
+30 PAVSTPA
-45 DPAPAPADP
+45 
-54 APAPVEDEV
+54 EDEI
-63 WSSTDAD
+63 WSSTDEN
-70 GNLKLDERDDIG
+70 GNLKLTERDDVG
-82 QNGMVTTAN
+82 ENGMVTTAN

-98 LEVLEMGGNAVDAAI
+98 LEVLEQGGNAVDAAI

-165 AGEVK
+165 TGAVK
-170 NGNANSVGALATGVP
+170 DNGNANHIGGLAVGVP

-228 AINDYYDYMVTDYT
+228 AMNDYYDYMVTNYKV
-242 TLGDYYLKDG
+242 LGDYYLKDG
-252 MPYEIGDVIT
+252 MPYEVGDVIT
-262 NEDLANTLEMIA
+262 NNDLADTLELIA
-274 EGGRDAFY
+274 KGGKDAFY
-282 KGEVAQAIIDEL
+282 KGEVAQAIVD
-294 TARGGVM
+294 TVASYGGVLSM
-301 TLEDLASFEPAV
+301 EDLASYEPAI
-313 REPVKGTYRGYQIVS
+313 REPVKGTYRGYEIVS

-333 SGGTHIVEVLNVL
+333 SGGTHIVEVLNIL
-346 ENYDIASMGVNTA
+346 ENYDMKALGVNTA
-359 ETIHVWSEALK
+359 ESIHLWSEALK

-407 DESQTW
+407 DQAQTW

-511 RIWPTVAQ
+511 RIWPAVAQ

-531 QDAIDCARIF
+531 QDAIDCARIYD
-541 ERGNADGICY
+541 RGDAGGIYY
-551 ESAGE
+551 EPAGE
-556 NAVSADTIA
+556 NAPTAESLA
-565 ALEAQGHTVTDKGGW
+565 ALEAQGHALTEKGAW
-580 NLFFGGCQGILF
+580 DLYFGGCQGILF

>member
-1 MKKYLALA
+1 MKKVLALI
-9 LALAMS
+9 LAMAMA
-15 LSLVACGGGSTSTPP
+15 LPLAACGPN
-30 AESKPAVSEPAPAPA
+30 PAVSTPA
-45 DPAPAPADP
+45 
-54 APAPVEDEV
+54 EDEI
-63 WSSTDAD
+63 WSSTDEN
-70 GNLKLDERDDIG
+70 GNLKLTERDDVG
-82 QNGMVTTAN
+82 ENGMVTTAN

-98 LEVLEMGGNAVDAAI
+98 LEVLEQGGNAVDAAI

-165 AGEVK
+165 TGAVK
-170 NGNANSVGALATGVP
+170 DNGNANHIGGLAVGVP

-228 AINDYYDYMVTDYT
+228 AMNDYYDYMVTNYKV
-242 TLGDYYLKDG
+242 LGDYYLKDG
-252 MPYEIGDVIT
+252 MPYEVGDVIT
-262 NEDLANTLEMIA
+262 NNDLADTLELIA
-274 EGGRDAFY
+274 KGGKDAFY
-282 KGEVAQAIIDEL
+282 KGEVAQAIVD
-294 TARGGVM
+294 TVASYGGVLSM
-301 TLEDLASFEPAV
+301 EDLASYEPAI
-313 REPVKGTYRGYQIVS
+313 REPVKGTYRGYEIVS

-333 SGGTHIVEVLNVL
+333 SGGTHIVEVLNIL
-346 ENYDIASMGVNTA
+346 ENYDMKALGVNTA
-359 ETIHVWSEALK
+359 ESIHLWSEALK

-407 DESQTW
+407 DQAQTW

-467 DFSTDPESVN
+467 DFSTDPTSVN

-511 RIWPTVAQ
+511 RIWPAVAQ

-531 QDAIDCARIF
+531 QDAIDCARIYD
-541 ERGNADGICY
+541 RGDAGGIYY
-551 ESAGE
+551 EPAGE
-556 NAVSADTIA
+556 NAPTAESLA
-565 ALEAQGHTVTDKGGW
+565 ALEAQGHALTEKGAW
-580 NLFFGGCQGILF
+580 DLYFGGCQGILF

>member
-1 MKKYLALA
+1 MKKILALI
-9 LALAMS
+9 LAMAMA
-15 LSLVACGGGSTSTPP
+15 LSLAACAPATSG
-30 AESKPAVSEPAPAPA
+30 PAVSE
-45 DPAPAPADP
+45 
-54 APAPVEDEV
+54 EEI
-63 WSSTDAD
+63 WSSTDEN
-70 GNLKLDERDDIG
+70 GNLKLTERDDVG
-82 QNGMVTTAN
+82 ENGMVTTAN

-98 LEVLEMGGNAVDAAI
+98 LKVLEQGGNAVDAAI

-134 FNIHMADGREV
+134 MNIHMADGSEL

-165 AGEVK
+165 AGAVK
-170 NGNANSVGALATGVP
+170 NNGTANSVGGLATGVP

-196 NYGSGKLT
+196 HYGSGKLT

-228 AINDYYDYMVTDYT
+228 AMNDYYDYMVTDYKV
-242 TLGDYYLKDG
+242 LGDYYLKDG

-262 NEDLANTLEMIA
+262 NEDLAKTLEKIA
-274 EGGRDAFY
+274 EGGKDAFY
-282 KGEVAQAIIDEL
+282 TGEIAQAIVD
-294 TARGGVM
+294 TVASYGGVLSM
-301 TLEDLASFEPAV
+301 EDLASYEPAL
-313 REPVKGTYRGYQIVS
+313 REPVKGTYRGYEIVS

-333 SGGTHIVEVLNVL
+333 SGGTHIVEVLNIL
-346 ENYDIASMGVNTA
+346 ENYDMKALGVNTA
-359 ETIHVWSEALK
+359 ESIHLWSEALK
-370 ACFADRGAFMAD
+370 ACFADRGAYMAD
-382 TAFTDVPLAGLTSK
+382 TAFADVPLAGLTSK
-396 DYAKT
+396 EYAKT
-401 IYEKIT
+401 IADKIT
-407 DESQTW
+407 NESQSW
-413 EKGAPW
+413 NAGEPGA
-419 DYQGDSTTAYSVA
+419 YEGNSTTAYSVA

-467 DFSTDPESVN
+467 DFDTNPESVN

-531 QDAIDCARIF
+531 QDAIDCARIY

-551 ESAGE
+551 EPAGE
-556 NAVSADTIA
+556 NAPTAETLA
-565 ALEAQGHTVTDKGGW
+565 ALAAQGHALTEKGAW
-580 NLFFGGCQGILF
+580 DLYFGGCQGILF
-592 AEDGI
+592 TDDGI
-597 QGGADPRR
+597 EGGADPRR